1 MPDADKTAA
10 DQTRA
15 FAAFLSKNKSC
26 ATALDVRLNGTRV
39 TYDLWYNNTL
49 VAALPVALAQLGS
62 ALYRTAAG
70 TKPSAGT
77 KYRTIDSTAEK
88 IADREDTAATSGAA
102 MAAATTAATTA
113 AMTAA
118 TAEQTV
124 TTKASFG
131 SFEITFD
138 NLPLAEGERST
149 NIAGSL
155 VFASVTSLYISVG
168 FVTIAALACVFVV
181 KEREIKVREK
191 EDDGDDV

>member
-1 MPDADKTAA
+1 MVVEAYGGRVHTPDADKTAA

-26 ATALDVRLNGTRV
+26 ATALDVRVNGTRV

-70 TKPSAGT
+70 TKPSAAT
-77 KYRTIDSTAEK
+77 NDRTVDFTPDNM
-88 IADREDTAATSGAA
+88 ADREDTAATS
-102 MAAATTAATTA
+102 
-113 AMTAA
+113 
-118 TAEQTV
+118 
-124 TTKASFG
+124 TKSSFD

-155 VFASVTSLYISVG
+155 AFASTTSLYISFG
-168 FVTIAALACVFVV
+168 FVPIAALACVFVV
-181 KEREIKVREK
+181 KEREIKVREG
-191 EDDGDDV
+191 ETTETCE